1 MALITET
8 TNNIEE
14 LSGSFVDAENRVNN
28 GLKKSLI
35 LNIVRGKGVLGD
47 LSQQNKGRLA
57 ESLPSKSYKAEENLI
72 FALP

>member
-1 MALITET
+1 MALITGT

-14 LSGSFVDAENRVNN
+14 IPESFVNAENHVNN

-35 LNIVRGKGVLGD
+35 LNMIRGKGVLGD
-47 LSQQNKGRLA
+47 LTQQNKGRSA
-57 ESLPSKSYKAEENLI
+57 GSLPSKSYKAEENLI